1 MTKSRAKLPDTNTIL
16 RYLLKDH
23 EELHSRA
30 AAFFEDVRT
39 GKENALILESVV
51 VECVYVLTKYY
62 RVPRGETAAILS
74 RLLGYRGVVN
84 DDRQELTDALTLFS
98 ESKMDIVDC
107 VLFAKAR
114 NYGLILYTFDKELA
128 AKLKDR
134 G

>member
-1 MTKSRAKLPDTNTIL
+1 VTKLKTKLPDTNTIL

-23 EELHSRA
+23 EDLHSKA

-74 RLLGYRGVVN
+74 RLLGYKGVAN
-84 DDRQELTDALTLFS
+84 SDRKELTDALTVFS

-128 AKLKDR
+128 ARMGDR